1 MTDNNTALKKAGLK
15 VTLPRLK
22 ILEVLQEPDNHH
34 VSAEDLYKRLI
45 DMGEE
50 IGLATVYRV
59 LNQFDDAGI
68 VTRHNF
74 EGGKSVFELTQQHH
88 HDHLICLDCGKVI
101 EFSDDSI
108 EARQREIAAKHGI
121 RLTNHS
127 LYLYGHCAEGDC
139 REDEHAH
146 EGQISQP
153 EREKPTCGLAFLYAG
168 NKKSESYSSHLFV
181 ITANFLPDLITI
193 GFYRLVITGLRCAQT
208 LLIIQYAYTFL
219 VGKMLMLFLFLQH
232 V

>member
-1 MTDNNTALKKAGLK
+1 MTPFEAATHAAPYPYYSHLREKTDLFFDPDLGLW
-15 VTLPRLK
+15 VACGAAAVEA
-22 ILEVLQEPDNHH
+22 ILQQPDCQHT
-34 VSAEDLYKRLI
+34 SAEDLYKRLI
-45 DMGEE
+45 DQGEE

-88 HDHLICLDCGKVI
+88 HDHLICLDCGKVV

-146 EGQISQP
+146 
-153 EREKPTCGLAFLYAG
+153 
-168 NKKSESYSSHLFV
+168 
-181 ITANFLPDLITI
+181 D
-193 GFYRLVITGLRCAQT
+193 
-208 LLIIQYAYTFL
+208 
-219 VGKMLMLFLFLQH
+219 GK
-232 V
+232 